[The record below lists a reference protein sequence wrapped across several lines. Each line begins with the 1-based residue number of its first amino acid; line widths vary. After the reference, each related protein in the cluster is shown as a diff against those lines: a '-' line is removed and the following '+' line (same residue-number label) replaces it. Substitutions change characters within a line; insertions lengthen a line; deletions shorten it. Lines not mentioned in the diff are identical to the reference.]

1 MKKTVNQIYE
11 GRKEEFGVFLRRQ
24 RKRGGV
30 SLEALAEG
38 LCSFGE
44 LARIERGERIAG
56 KPLRDRLLQ
65 RLGISP
71 GCYENFLFGE
81 DYERWEKRQKLLYAV
96 SRKDLESA
104 DKLLGEYRK
113 QYEADPEKTVIW
125 RLERQFSLSMEAQI
139 LRIKGTASGQESKD
153 WEGEVAKRFREALEM
168 TALASGSV
176 RGKLYSA
183 QEWYLLLESLH
194 YGRAEDREARYREIL
209 CEAKEPRFDP
219 VSQAEI
225 YSKTAYYLCRDGLEN
240 GTWGLRERAEAL
252 TWCES
257 AIDRLR
263 RVGRVYYLWELLQ
276 QWEVLLRGEAKMQRM
291 WGMDKKAEEAEDRI
305 QESREWAEALEAM
318 YEEFGVPKETEDF
331 CWLYVE
337 TEPYQIGKVIR
348 TRREMLGLTRKKLC
362 EGICSEK
369 SLYRLERE
377 GKKMQDECVRALMS
391 KLNLS
396 AEYCRTELITSN
408 PDAVEVMDKLRGA
421 IRNYENEQAKWLLN
435 RLEGLISMEIPS
447 NCQVWQRCQALIE
460 LHKGSI
466 CRDQF
471 IDRIR
476 EALACTLDYKKA
488 MKSINKYLTN
498 EEISCIQNMVIW
510 KQEMDEEKKIQI
522 DMLEKQYEMYEEK
535 GQIGCFISMYEMVMD
550 CVASEWGN
558 MGEYDKSD
566 QISKKLIME
575 SLYLRRLYG
584 VHGGIYNMVWNYK
597 QRQKKGIPF
606 LKQRDVEKDLNHCVI
621 LSKLC
626 QETVHENFYKEKL
639 AIQKKQP
646 KN

>member
-225 YSKTAYYLCRDGLEN
+225 SR
-240 GTWGLRERAEAL
+240 
-252 TWCES
+252 
-257 AIDRLR
+257 
-263 RVGRVYYLWELLQ
+263 
-276 QWEVLLRGEAKMQRM
+276 QRIICA
-291 WGMDKKAEEAEDRI
+291 GMAWR
-305 QESREWAEALEAM
+305 
-318 YEEFGVPKETEDF
+318 
-331 CWLYVE
+331 
-337 TEPYQIGKVIR
+337 
-348 TRREMLGLTRKKLC
+348 
-362 EGICSEK
+362 
-369 SLYRLERE
+369 
-377 GKKMQDECVRALMS
+377 
-391 KLNLS
+391 
-396 AEYCRTELITSN
+396 
-408 PDAVEVMDKLRGA
+408 
-421 IRNYENEQAKWLLN
+421 
-435 RLEGLISMEIPS
+435 
-447 NCQVWQRCQALIE
+447 
-460 LHKGSI
+460 
-466 CRDQF
+466 
-471 IDRIR
+471 
-476 EALACTLDYKKA
+476 
-488 MKSINKYLTN
+488 
-498 EEISCIQNMVIW
+498 
-510 KQEMDEEKKIQI
+510 
-522 DMLEKQYEMYEEK
+522 
-535 GQIGCFISMYEMVMD
+535 
-550 CVASEWGN
+550 
-558 MGEYDKSD
+558 MG
-566 QISKKLIME
+566 
-575 SLYLRRLYG
+575 
-584 VHGGIYNMVWNYK
+584 HGGYGSA
-597 QRQKKGIPF
+597 QKP
-606 LKQRDVEKDLNHCVI
+606 
-621 LSKLC
+621 
-626 QETVHENFYKEKL
+626 
-639 AIQKKQP
+639 
-646 KN
+646 